1 VTNAVIAAGTTLA
14 EAIMVPVR
22 VSADA
27 LPAGVNSASFDNALL
42 VSGGGEQA
50 GFGPTPGERDQF
62 NGNPR
67 ALPPCAATPAQNA
80 CRSMVIV
87 LRTASVSGT
96 VWYDLG
102 LPRRQLDNAD
112 ANQPGWTVEI
122 VDADAPGQPVLRRT
136 TTGPDGRWRID
147 GLVPTRNYL
156 VRFRDPDS
164 GIVWAQPLSGERG
177 TPPAPCLAASAN
189 PGNASTS
196 SCVEAGSAPQL
207 RIVLAPGDRLPE
219 QSLPLDPGGVVYDS
233 TTRQPIAGA
242 AVTLLPVGSCPG
254 WSPADHIAGANFGGY
269 RIGSSGAISM
279 TTGALGAYQFLFT
292 PTAPA
297 ACSFQLT
304 VTPPPAYDFVSQVLP
319 PQPGTLT
326 LPPAPG
332 AFDVQLQP
340 ASSRCAT
347 TSRSIRAASPVSRS
361 SRARRCNWWSWAT
374 RSSTACAS
382 VTPPPSCGRAST
394 CGTCCRR
401 ASASSPAAGV

>member
-1 VTNAVIAAGTTLA
+1 LIDNLFGELGNSPDVVASKTTSDLFAIDNPATWRITVANRGTQPTSGPVTVEDRLPPGIRLAAAPSGGWTCSGAAGGQAFSCVTNAVIAAGTTLA

-50 GFGPTPGERDQF
+50 GYGPTPGERDQF

-80 CRSMVIV
+80 CRSTVIV
-87 LRTASVSGT
+87 LRTASVCGT

-164 GIVWAQPLSGERG
+164 GIVWAQ
-177 TPPAPCLAASAN
+177 
-189 PGNASTS
+189 
-196 SCVEAGSAPQL
+196 
-207 RIVLAPGDRLPE
+207 
-219 QSLPLDPGGVVYDS
+219 
-233 TTRQPIAGA
+233 
-242 AVTLLPVGSCPG
+242 
-254 WSPADHIAGANFGGY
+254 
-269 RIGSSGAISM
+269 
-279 TTGALGAYQFLFT
+279 
-292 PTAPA
+292 
-297 ACSFQLT
+297 
-304 VTPPPAYDFVSQVLP
+304 
-319 PQPGTLT
+319 
-326 LPPAPG
+326 
-332 AFDVQLQP
+332 
-340 ASSRCAT
+340 
-347 TSRSIRAASPVSRS
+347 
-361 SRARRCNWWSWAT
+361 
-374 RSSTACAS
+374 
-382 VTPPPSCGRAST
+382 
-394 CGTCCRR
+394 
-401 ASASSPAAGV
+401 